1 MEKKLESTKLTIY
14 FANLETEEE
23 YRQTIGSIIPNPED
37 EKVLALGDIFQ
48 LLTPKEVKFAS
59 VLKTEATSY
68 RKS

>member
-14 FANLETEEE
+14 FTNLETEEE

-37 EKVLALGDIFQ
+37 EKVLALGDVFQ

>member
-14 FANLETEEE
+14 FTNLEAEEE

-37 EKVLALGDIFQ
+37 EKVLALGEIFQ